1 MQKLAVSTRQRETVL
16 EDNDKLRT
24 ELHAYRSLSESKA
37 KSGPGM
43 TRVTRMPLGM
53 SSINGSSP
61 SDSDWDS
68 LPKVV
73 EDQTLVLQRRSGD
86 PMTLD
91 ELM

>member
-1 MQKLAVSTRQRETVL
+1 
-16 EDNDKLRT
+16 
-24 ELHAYRSLSESKA
+24 
-37 KSGPGM
+37 M

-61 SDSDWDS
+61 SDSGRDS

-73 EDQTLVLQRRSGD
+73 EDQTLVLQRQRGD